1 MPISARK
8 QQTVDSILSLAGM
21 TNPYNRS
28 GANSKSEYYIYQM
41 GYLASYLASLCE
53 EDPFVYRKFKTHC
66 EEQLERKR
74 RKTSRLG
81 GTAQ

>member
-1 MPISARK
+1 MPVSPK
-8 QQTVDSILSLAGM
+8 QQERVDNILALAGM

-28 GANSKSEYYIYQM
+28 GTNSKSEYYIYQM

-53 EDPFVYRKFKTHC
+53 EDPFIYRKFKNHC

-74 RKTSRLG
+74 QQASTLRRNR
-81 GTAQ
+81 Q